1 MAAGSMTKVGRRVL
15 TPAEEVA
22 AVLIAMKKTTA
33 SRLVKYFDQ
42 AELKQIT
49 RAVSQLGPVPK
60 PQLETIVEQLAA
72 FFADGANLIG
82 TAREMEKLLEGV
94 LPPEQ
99 IAEIM
104 ADVLGGGE
112 RSIWDRIS
120 NGSETALA
128 AYLIKEHP
136 QTAALI
142 LSKVKPAC
150 AAKVMAQLP
159 APMRNAVMRR
169 MLTFKPIVETTMKM
183 IEQTIHEDFMINLA
197 RNAAADTHSRMAD
210 IINKME
216 RQSMEEVLDNL
227 TQSRPKSAEIL
238 KSLLFTFDDII
249 NLTPRARTTIFD
261 QIPHEKV
268 IMALKGTSGQ
278 LRNVVLSALT
288 ARAGRRVEHELEGG
302 EPASQRDV
310 HEARRAITDQ
320 ALEMAARGEI
330 ELSSADSDETYIR

>member
-1 MAAGSMTKVGRRVL
+1 MAAGPVSKTGVRVL
-15 TPAEEVA
+15 TPSEEVA
-22 AVLIAMKKTTA
+22 AVLIAMNKA
-33 SRLVKYFDQ
+33 SSSRLVKYFDG

-49 RAVSQLGPVPK
+49 RAVAQLGPVPRD
-60 PQLETIVEQLAA
+60 QLEGLIEQVASL
-72 FFADGANLIG
+72 FADGASLVG
-82 TAREMEKLLEGV
+82 TAREMEKLLDGV

-99 IAEIM
+99 IAELM
-104 ADVLGGGE
+104 SDVLGAGE

-128 AYLIKEHP
+128 SYLMKEHP
-136 QTAALI
+136 QTVALV

-159 APMRNAVMRR
+159 APLRNGVMRR
-169 MLTFKPIVETTMKM
+169 MLTFKPIVEATMKM

-227 TQSRPKSAEIL
+227 AQSRPKSAEIL

-249 NLTPRARTTIFD
+249 NMTPRARTALFD

-268 IMALKGTSGQ
+268 ILALKGTSPQ
-278 LRNVVLSALT
+278 LRSVVLSGLT
-288 ARAGRRVEHELEGG
+288 ARARRLVEHELDGG

-310 HEARRAITDQ
+310 LEARRSITDQ

-330 ELSSADSDETYIR
+330 ELNASDTEDTYIR

>member
-1 MAAGSMTKVGRRVL
+1 MAAGAVTKTGRRIL
-15 TPAEEVA
+15 TPSEEVA
-22 AVLIAMKKTTA
+22 AILIAMNKATA
-33 SRLVKYFDQ
+33 SRLIKYFDG

-49 RAVSQLGPVPK
+49 RAVALLGPVPRSE
-60 PQLETIVEQLAA
+60 LEAIIEQVATL
-72 FFADGANLIG
+72 FADGANLVG

-99 IAEIM
+99 ISELM
-104 ADVLGGGE
+104 ADVLGAGE

-128 AYLIKEHP
+128 TYLMKEHP
-136 QTAALI
+136 QTVALI

-159 APMRNAVMRR
+159 TPLRNGVMRR
-169 MLTFKPIVETTMKM
+169 MLTFKPIVEATMKM

-227 TQSRPKSAEIL
+227 AQSRPKSAEIL

-249 NLTPRARTTIFD
+249 NLTPRARTTLFD

-268 IMALKGTSGQ
+268 ILALKGTTGP
-278 LRNVVLSALT
+278 LRSVVLSALT
-288 ARAGRRVEHELEGG
+288 ARARRIVEHELEGG

-310 HEARRAITDQ
+310 LEARRSITDQ

-330 ELSSADSDETYIR
+330 ELNAADSDETYIR

>member
-1 MAAGSMTKVGRRVL
+1 MAAGAVTKTGRRIL
-15 TPAEEVA
+15 SPSEEVA
-22 AVLIAMKKTTA
+22 AVLIAMNKATA
-33 SRLVKYFDQ
+33 SRLIKYFDG

-49 RAVSQLGPVPK
+49 RAVALLGPVPRGE
-60 PQLETIVEQLAA
+60 LESIIEQVAA
-72 FFADGANLIG
+72 LFADGANLVG

-94 LPPEQ
+94 LTPEQ
-99 IAEIM
+99 ISELM
-104 ADVLGGGE
+104 ADVLGAGE

-120 NGSETALA
+120 NGSESALA
-128 AYLIKEHP
+128 TYLMKEHP
-136 QTAALI
+136 QTVALI

-159 APMRNAVMRR
+159 TPLRNGVMRR
-169 MLTFKPIVETTMKM
+169 MLTFKPIVEATMKM

-249 NLTPRARTTIFD
+249 NLTPRARTTLFD
-261 QIPHEKV
+261 QVPHEKV
-268 IMALKGTSGQ
+268 ILALKGTSGP
-278 LRNVVLSALT
+278 LRSVVLSALT
-288 ARAGRRVEHELEGG
+288 ARARRIVEHELEGG

-310 HEARRAITDQ
+310 LEARRSITDQ

-330 ELSSADSDETYIR
+330 ELNAADSDETYIR

>member
-1 MAAGSMTKVGRRVL
+1 MAAGALTKAGRRVL
-15 TPAEEVA
+15 SPSEEVA
-22 AVLIAMKKTTA
+22 AVLIAMNKATA
-33 SRLVKYFDQ
+33 SRLIKYFDG

-49 RAVSQLGPVPK
+49 RAVAQLGPVPRG
-60 PQLETIVEQLAA
+60 QLEALIEQVATL
-72 FFADGANLIG
+72 FADGANLVG

-99 IAEIM
+99 ISELM
-104 ADVLGGGE
+104 ADVLGAGE

-128 AYLIKEHP
+128 TYLLKEHP
-136 QTAALI
+136 QTVALI

-159 APMRNAVMRR
+159 APLRNGVMRR

-183 IEQTIHEDFMINLA
+183 VEQTIHEDFMINLA

-249 NLTPRARTTIFD
+249 HLTPRARTTLFD

-268 IMALKGTSGQ
+268 LLALKGTSAP
-278 LRNVVLSALT
+278 LRNVVLTALT
-288 ARAGRRVEHELEGG
+288 ARVRRLVEHELEGG
-302 EPASQRDV
+302 EPATQRDV
-310 HEARRAITDQ
+310 LEARRFITDQ

-330 ELSSADSDETYIR
+330 ELSPADMDETYIR

>member
-1 MAAGSMTKVGRRVL
+1 MAAGAMTKTGRRVL
-15 TPAEEVA
+15 TPSEEVA
-22 AVLIAMKKTTA
+22 AVLIAMNKATA
-33 SRLVKYFDQ
+33 SRLIKYFDS

-49 RAVSQLGPVPK
+49 RAVSQLGPVPRV
-60 PQLETIVEQLAA
+60 QLEAVVEQLATL
-72 FFADGANLIG
+72 FADGANLVG
-82 TAREMEKLLEGV
+82 TAREMEKLLEGI

-99 IAEIM
+99 ISELM
-104 ADVLGGGE
+104 ADVLGAGE

-128 AYLIKEHP
+128 AYLVKEHP

-150 AAKVMAQLP
+150 AARVMAQLP
-159 APMRNAVMRR
+159 APLRNGVMRR
-169 MLTFKPIVETTMKM
+169 MLTFKPIVEATMKM

-216 RQSMEEVLDNL
+216 RQSMEEVLDSL

-249 NLTPRARTTIFD
+249 NLTPRARTTLFD

-268 IMALKGTSGQ
+268 ILALKGTSGP
-278 LRNVVLSALT
+278 LRSVVLGALT
-288 ARAGRRVEHELEGG
+288 ARARRIVEHELEGG
-302 EPASQRDV
+302 EPVSQRDV
-310 HEARRAITDQ
+310 LEARRSITDQ

-330 ELSSADSDETYIR
+330 ELSAADSDDTYIR

>member
-1 MAAGSMTKVGRRVL
+1 MAAGSVTKAGRRVL

-22 AVLIAMKKTTA
+22 AVLIAMNKGSA

-49 RAVSQLGPVPK
+49 RAVAQLGPIPK
-60 PQLETIVEQLAA
+60 TQLESIVERLAA

-82 TAREMEKLLEGV
+82 SAREMEKLLEGV
-94 LPPEQ
+94 LTPEQ

-104 ADVLGGGE
+104 ADVLGAGE

-128 AYLIKEHP
+128 AYLMKEHP
-136 QTAALI
+136 QTAALL

-159 APMRNAVMRR
+159 APMRNGVMRR
-169 MLTFKPIVETTMKM
+169 MLTFKPIVEATMKM
-183 IEQTIHEDFMINLA
+183 IEQTMHEDFMINLA

-249 NLTPRARTTIFD
+249 NLTPRARTLLFD
-261 QIPHEKV
+261 QIPSETV
-268 IMALKGTSGQ
+268 ILALKGTSGQ

-288 ARAGRRVEHELEGG
+288 SRTRRLVEHELEGG
-302 EPASQRDV
+302 EPATQRDV
-310 HEARRAITDQ
+310 LEARRVITDQ

-330 ELSSADSDETYIR
+330 ELSSADTDETYIR

>member
-1 MAAGSMTKVGRRVL
+1 MAVGSMTKPSVRVL
-15 TPAEEVA
+15 TPTEEVA
-22 AVLIAMKKTTA
+22 AVLISMNKATA
-33 SRLVKYFDQ
+33 SRLVKYFD
-42 AELKQIT
+42 AVELKQIT
-49 RAVSQLGPVPK
+49 RAVAQLGPVPRD
-60 PQLETIVEQLAA
+60 QLETLIEQVAA
-72 FFADGANLIG
+72 LFADGANLIG

-99 IAEIM
+99 IAELM
-104 ADVLGGGE
+104 ADVLGQGE

-120 NGSETALA
+120 NGSDTALA
-128 AYLIKEHP
+128 SFLMKEHP
-136 QTAALI
+136 QTVALI
-142 LSKVKPAC
+142 LSKVKPSC

-159 APMRNAVMRR
+159 PPLRNGVMRR
-169 MLTFKPIVETTMKM
+169 MLTFKPIVEASMKM

-238 KSLLFTFDDII
+238 KGLLFTFDDII
-249 NLTPRARTTIFD
+249 HMTPRARTALFD
-261 QIPHEKV
+261 QIPNERV
-268 IMALKGTSGQ
+268 ILALKGTNPQ
-278 LRNVVLSALT
+278 LRGVVLSGLT
-288 ARAGRRVEHELEGG
+288 ARARRLVEHELEGG

-310 HEARRAITDQ
+310 LEARRAITDQ

-330 ELSSADSDETYIR
+330 ELNAADSEDTYVR

>member
-1 MAAGSMTKVGRRVL
+1 MAAGVLSRSGRRVL
-15 TPAEEVA
+15 TPSEEVA
-22 AVLIAMKKTTA
+22 AVLIAMNKATA
-33 SRLVKYFDQ
+33 SRLIKYFDG

-49 RAVSQLGPVPK
+49 RAVAQLGPVPRV
-60 PQLETIVEQLAA
+60 QLEALIEQVAA
-72 FFADGANLIG
+72 LFADGENLVG
-82 TAREMEKLLEGV
+82 TAREMEKLLEGI
-94 LPPEQ
+94 LSPEQ
-99 IAEIM
+99 ISELM
-104 ADVLGGGE
+104 ADVLGAGE

-120 NGSETALA
+120 NGSDTALA
-128 AYLIKEHP
+128 TYLMKEHP

-142 LSKVKPAC
+142 LSKVRPAC

-159 APMRNAVMRR
+159 APLRNGVMRR
-169 MLTFKPIVETTMKM
+169 MLTFKPIVEATMKM

-249 NLTPRARTTIFD
+249 HLTPRARTTLFD

-268 IMALKGTSGQ
+268 ILALKGTSGP

-288 ARAGRRVEHELEGG
+288 VRARRLVEHELEGG

-310 HEARRAITDQ
+310 LEARRSITDQ

-330 ELSSADSDETYIR
+330 ELSPADLDETYIR

>member
-1 MAAGSMTKVGRRVL
+1 MAAGSVTMAGRRIL
-15 TPAEEVA
+15 SPAEEVA
-22 AVLIAMKKTTA
+22 AVLISMNKGSA

-42 AELKQIT
+42 SELKQIT
-49 RAVSQLGPVPK
+49 RAVSQLGPVPRA
-60 PQLETIVEQLAA
+60 QLDTIVERLASL
-72 FFADGANLIG
+72 FADGANMIG

-104 ADVLGGGE
+104 AEVLGAGE

-120 NGSETALA
+120 NGSDTALA
-128 AYLIKEHP
+128 TYLLKEHP
-136 QTAALI
+136 QTVALI
-142 LSKVKPAC
+142 LSKVKPTC

-159 APMRNAVMRR
+159 TPLRNGVMRR
-169 MLTFKPIVETTMKM
+169 MLTFKPIVDATMKM
-183 IEQTIHEDFMINLA
+183 IEQTMHEDFMINLA

-249 NLTPRARTTIFD
+249 NLTPRARTTLFD
-261 QIPHEKV
+261 QIPNEKV
-268 IMALKGTSGQ
+268 ILALKGTSGP
-278 LRNVVLSALT
+278 LRGVVLSALT
-288 ARAGRRVEHELEGG
+288 ARARRLVEHELEGG
-302 EPASQRDV
+302 EPATQRDV
-310 HEARRAITDQ
+310 LEARRSITDQ

-330 ELSSADSDETYIR
+330 ELNSADTDETYIR

>member
-1 MAAGSMTKVGRRVL
+1 MCSA
-15 TPAEEVA
+15 
-22 AVLIAMKKTTA
+22 
-33 SRLVKYFDQ
+33 
-42 AELKQIT
+42 
-49 RAVSQLGPVPK
+49 
-60 PQLETIVEQLAA
+60 
-72 FFADGANLIG
+72 
-82 TAREMEKLLEGV
+82 
-94 LPPEQ
+94 
-99 IAEIM
+99 
-104 ADVLGGGE
+104 GE

-249 NLTPRARTTIFD
+249 NLTPRARTTLFD

-268 IMALKGTSGQ
+268 ILALKGTSGQ

-288 ARAGRRVEHELEGG
+288 ARARRLVEHELEGG

>member
-1 MAAGSMTKVGRRVL
+1 MVAGPVSKPGVRVL
-15 TPAEEVA
+15 TPSEEVA
-22 AVLIAMKKTTA
+22 AVLISMSKASS
-33 SRLVKYFDQ
+33 SRLVKYFDS

-49 RAVSQLGPVPK
+49 RAVAQLGPVPRD
-60 PQLETIVEQLAA
+60 QLEVLIEQVALL
-72 FFADGANLIG
+72 FADGANLVG
-82 TAREMEKLLEGV
+82 TAREMEKLLDGV

-99 IAEIM
+99 IAELM
-104 ADVLGGGE
+104 ADVLGAGE
-112 RSIWDRIS
+112 RTIWDRIS
-120 NGSETALA
+120 NGSEAALA
-128 AYLIKEHP
+128 TYLVKEHP
-136 QTAALI
+136 QTVALI

-159 APMRNAVMRR
+159 APLRNGVMRR
-169 MLTFKPIVETTMKM
+169 MLTFKPIVDATMKM

-227 TQSRPKSAEIL
+227 AQSRPKSAEIL

-249 NLTPRARTTIFD
+249 HMTPRARTALFD

-268 IMALKGTSGQ
+268 ILALKGTPPQ
-278 LRNVVLSALT
+278 LRSVVLSGLT
-288 ARAGRRVEHELEGG
+288 ARARRLVEHELDGG

-310 HEARRAITDQ
+310 IEARRSITDQ
-320 ALEMAARGEI
+320 ALEMASRGEI
-330 ELSSADSDETYIR
+330 ELNASDSEDTYLR